1 MMTLN
6 QETLCFFDGQALL
19 PPIART
25 ETDSVTISDD
35 DLDSILD
42 LHGLRV
48 LIVDDEEDARG
59 LLSLLFEQH
68 GATVTTAASAGEALS
83 ILAAANEQS
92 KAELLI
98 SDIGMPEQDG
108 YALIREIRS
117 REARRGG
124 YLPAIAVTAWTQVD
138 DRLRALSAGFQT
150 HVPKPVE
157 FAELLLVA
165 GSLTG
170 RIH

>member
-1 MMTLN
+1 MISLQQETYFLSHRQISLN
-6 QETLCFFDGQALL
+6 QSIKSEQ
-19 PPIART
+19 
-25 ETDSVTISDD
+25 DSITIDD
-35 DLDSILD
+35 NELDSILD
-42 LHGLRV
+42 LRGLRV

-68 GATVTTAASAGEALS
+68 GAYVTTAASAREALS
-83 ILAAANEQS
+83 ILTMSNDQP
-92 KAELLI
+92 KPDLLI
-98 SDIGMPEQDG
+98 SDIGMPDQDG
-108 YALIREIRS
+108 YSLIREIRS

-124 YLPAIAVTAWTQVD
+124 YLPAIAVTAWTQVE

>member
-1 MMTLN
+1 MMTSN
-6 QETLCFFDGQALL
+6 QETQFFFNRQAPL
-19 PPIART
+19 PQIARADT
-25 ETDSVTISDD
+25 ESVTIDD
-35 DLDSILD
+35 DELDSILD

-68 GATVTTAASAGEALS
+68 GATVTTAGSAREALS
-83 ILAAANEQS
+83 ILAASNEQS
-92 KAELLI
+92 QADLLI
-98 SDIGMPEQDG
+98 SDIGMPDQDG

-124 YLPAIAVTAWTQVD
+124 YLPAIAVTAWTQVE